1 MMRLSVAVVLTTTA
15 ACAGGT
21 PQDRSTAVPQL
32 AVGLQHAGCPYVYR
46 YEGRI
51 RETVEDRAA
60 TRRVSGR
67 MFVEC
72 AGRRLQI
79 REAGDDARFVPIAD
93 DAAVRLYFPSV
104 IGSEDNDARRR
115 TSWIAERIDEDYVG
129 AVVPFDEVLNLRTD
143 GSNVLIDFVREGS
156 ITDDGSDPWTASVR
170 QTGRAVYDPVQAHYE
185 SVDMRF
191 RLEVR
196 EPSAPEPV
204 ETRTGRLSITYDASQ
219 TAARRHRRRQI
230 ASAEATGADSLD
242 GYLETN
248 SLHRELEMVAEEL
261 TTTAMDRHVSA
272 LQWFHAHANP
282 VPMWRLAVAY
292 PQDWSGSTSCGCSAL
307 GRPSSEHS

>member
-1 MMRLSVAVVLTTTA
+1 MNRLSVAVVLAATS
-15 ACAGGT
+15 ACAGGV
-21 PQDRSTAVPQL
+21 PQGRSTAVPQF

-72 AGRRLQI
+72 AGRRLQV

-104 IGSEDNDARRR
+104 IDSEDNNARRR
-115 TSWIAERIDEDYVG
+115 ASWIAERIDEDSVG
-129 AVVPFDEVLNLRTD
+129 PGVPFDEVLNLRTD

-170 QTGRAVYDPVQAHYE
+170 QTGRAVYDPAQARYE

-196 EPSAPEPV
+196 EPSDPEPV
-204 ETRTGRLSITYDASQ
+204 ETRTGTLSITYDASR
-219 TAARRHRRRQI
+219 TAAQRRRRRRV
-230 ASAEATGADSLD
+230 ASAEATGAEGLD
-242 GYLETN
+242 RYLETN
-248 SLHRELEMVAEEL
+248 SLRHELDLIAGEL
-261 TTTAMDRHVSA
+261 TTSRD
-272 LQWFHAHANP
+272 
-282 VPMWRLAVAY
+282 
-292 PQDWSGSTSCGCSAL
+292 
-307 GRPSSEHS
+307 